1 MTAVQ
6 LAVTQSSPSNDSCAT
21 PVALALNTSVF
32 GSTSFAINDYQ
43 LPAAS
48 PCFTG
53 IGQTASTA
61 TGRDVVYSFTAPS
74 ADNYSF
80 RANFFTGQDAVLY
93 VASNCPTGTPPLIP
107 TCLGASNRTSGTL
120 NAAEEVLCLP
130 LAANQTVFVF
140 VDEANLDTTEGS
152 IFRIEVTKCSGETE
166 SNNTPA
172 TANTL
177 TCGIEGSIS
186 PGGDFDFYSLGTP
199 AAGSRV
205 FSLVDG
211 AAANDGGFDMRIT
224 TSTATIEFDDG
235 DNDVPFGSLSSNV
248 AGTPLTGVPA
258 FIRVNHSGATT
269 QSQPYRLYAAVQPP
283 GVGPGSSSA
292 TTETEPNNTI
302 AVANSAVNN
311 YFYGTLSGPAP
322 STDLDVF
329 SFTAAAGDVVFLSL
343 DGDPLR
349 DNTPINPRLEL
360 LDSSGSVLISVNDG
374 SSTSSTTASPGTLTG
389 TTPFSPAEGLVF
401 RVATAGTYYARV
413 RIGTV
418 AVDSTGAGDYLL
430 SISLNCV
437 AACAVSIS
445 PPSKS
450 FSASAGTG
458 SVNVT
463 ATNGCS
469 WTAGTNDSF
478 INITSGSPGNG
489 NGTVNY
495 TVAANNANTP
505 RTGNITIA
513 NQTFPV
519 LQGATFLDVP
529 LDYPFYTEIGK
540 LSARGVTLGCGGGNY
555 CPEASVTREQMAA
568 FIIRALGMPNP
579 PTPSQQRFAD
589 VPPSNPFYAFIEEMA
604 IRGITLGCG
613 TNAQGQP
620 LYCPSSP
627 VTREQMAAFIIR
639 ALGEFNPPTPMS
651 QRFNDVPPSNIFY
664 NFIDRMAV
672 LQITLGCSVSP
683 PLYCPSNSV
692 TRGQMAA
699 FLVRAF
705 GL

>member
-1 MTAVQ
+1 MA
-6 LAVTQSSPSNDSCAT
+6 DS
-21 PVALALNTSVF
+21 
-32 GSTSFAINDYQ
+32 
-43 LPAAS
+43 
-48 PCFTG
+48 
-53 IGQTASTA
+53 
-61 TGRDVVYSFTAPS
+61 
-74 ADNYSF
+74 YSF
-80 RANFFTGQDAVLY
+80 RVNLYSNQNVVLS
-93 VASNCPTGTPPLIP
+93 VASDCPTGTPPLFP
-107 TCLGASNRTSGTL
+107 TCLGASNRNPLTQNS
-120 NAAEEVLCLP
+120 AEEVRCLP

-140 VDEANLDTTEGS
+140 VDENTLNTITTGS
-152 IFRIEVTKCSGETE
+152 TFLIEVTKCTSETE
-166 SNNTPA
+166 SNDTPA

-177 TCGIEGSIS
+177 TCGIEGAIS
-186 PGGDFDFYSLGTP
+186 PAGDVDFYSLGTP
-199 AAGSRV
+199 ASSSRV
-205 FSLVDG
+205 FALVDG
-211 AAANDGGFDMRIT
+211 AAANTSDFDMRIT
-224 TSTATIEFDDG
+224 TSTDTLEFDTG
-235 DNDVPFGSLSSNV
+235 DNDAPFGQSAPNV

-258 FIRVNHSGATT
+258 FIRVGAAAE
-269 QSQPYRLYAAVQPP
+269 SLPYRLYAAVQPP
-283 GVGPGSSSA
+283 GGGPGNTSA
-292 TTETEPNNTI
+292 TTETEPNDTPPQ
-302 AVANSAVNN
+302 ADSATNN

-322 STDLDVF
+322 SLDADIF
-329 SFTAAAGDVVFLSL
+329 SFQAAAGDVVFLSL

-349 DNTPINPRLEL
+349 DNTPINAMLEL
-360 LDSSGSVLISVNDG
+360 LDSSEAALISVNDG

-389 TTPFSPAEGLVF
+389 VTPFSPAEGLVF

-413 RIGTV
+413 RISPSATGT
-418 AVDSTGAGDYLL
+418 TGAGDYLL

-478 INITSGSPGNG
+478 INITSGSTGNG

-529 LDYPFYTEIGK
+529 VDYPFYTEIGK

-555 CPEASVTREQMAA
+555 CPDASVTREQMAA

-613 TNAQGQP
+613 TNGQGQP

-639 ALGEFNPPTPMS
+639 ALGEFNPPTPQS